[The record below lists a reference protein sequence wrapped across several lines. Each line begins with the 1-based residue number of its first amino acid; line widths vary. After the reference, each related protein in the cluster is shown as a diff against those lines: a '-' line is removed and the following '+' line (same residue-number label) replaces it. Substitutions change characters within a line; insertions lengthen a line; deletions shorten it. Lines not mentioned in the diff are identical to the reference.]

1 MIKRILK
8 FLLSAFVLY
17 LLIVL
22 ESSIFHLSFLSFILG
37 LIFVIT
43 FNVIESPSKSTGI
56 FVALWAGLLID
67 IYSSVFF
74 FGFYSIVLMAIAIL
88 LKLFIVRY
96 VRIP

>member
-22 ESSIFHLSFLSFILG
+22 ESSIFHLSFLSFLLG
-37 LIFVIT
+37 LIFVIA